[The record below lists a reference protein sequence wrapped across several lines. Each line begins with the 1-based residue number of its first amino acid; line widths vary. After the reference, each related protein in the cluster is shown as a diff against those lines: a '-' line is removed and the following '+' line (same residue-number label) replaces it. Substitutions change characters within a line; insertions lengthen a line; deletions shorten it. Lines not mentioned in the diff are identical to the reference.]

1 MFLLKD
7 KTVLVTGAAGLLG
20 KQHCIALASA
30 GAMVI
35 LTDINQQNFQSIVD
49 EICEAKPRN
58 IRAYKLDVT
67 NKDDVVALKDR
78 LESEKIFVNV
88 LVNNAAID
96 HKVTNTKYKYTEAS
110 RFEHFNPETFMTEI
124 QVGLTGAMICAAV
137 FGPSMAKRKDGIII
151 NIASDLSI
159 IAPDQRIY
167 RIDGLSEEL
176 QPVKPVSYSVI
187 KHGLHGLTKYLA
199 SYWGASNVR
208 TNTLSPGGVKTDD
221 MPDNFIKQL
230 NELIPLGRIAE
241 LDEYHGTLIFLCSEH
256 AKFMNGQNIVVDGG
270 RSII

>member
-1 MFLLKD
+1 MFSLTD

-20 KQHCIALASA
+20 KQHCIALANA
-30 GAMVI
+30 GATVI
-35 LTDINQQNFQSIVD
+35 STDINQQNLQSTVD
-49 EICEAKPRN
+49 EIRDATSGN
-58 IRAYKLDVT
+58 ILAFKLDVT
-67 NKDDVVALKDR
+67 NKDDVKALKYR
-78 LESEKIFVNV
+78 LEGEGIFVNV

-96 HKVTNTKYKYTEAS
+96 HKVTNTQIKSIGSS
-110 RFEHFNPETFMTEI
+110 RFEHFNPEPFINEV
-124 QVGLTGAMICAAV
+124 QVGLTGAMICASV
-137 FGPSMAKRKDGIII
+137 FGPAMAERKDGIII

-167 RIDGLSEEL
+167 RIDGLAEDM
-176 QPVKPVSYSVI
+176 QPVKSVSYSVI
-187 KHGLHGLTKYLA
+187 KHGLHGFTKYLA

-208 TNTLSPGGVKTDD
+208 SNTLSPGGVRTDA
-221 MPDNFIKQL
+221 MPDDFVQKLIQL
-230 NELIPLGRIAE
+230 TPQGRIAE